1 MTTVREHAEQYLAM
15 RRGLGFK
22 LVEFSDRLM
31 SFVDFLEAGN
41 TDVLTTDAALAWAI
55 GKSRSADQ
63 VIWSRRLMV
72 VRVFARHLQVL
83 EPATEVPPSDI
94 LPHHYRRITPHL
106 FTDAELAAL
115 LDATVVLR
123 PALRAL
129 TWRIL
134 ISLLAVTGMR
144 VGEACRLDRA
154 DVDIEDAVLLVRD
167 TKFGKSRRVPVHAST
182 AAALREYAA
191 ARNERFPARATAAF
205 LVNSRGGRLDEH
217 NMCHTFTTLAEAA
230 ELRATGGHR
239 RPRLADLRHSFATA
253 TLVGWYMDGGDVQAR
268 LPLLATYLGHVD
280 PKSTY
285 WYLSGSP
292 ELLALAASRLEHA
305 FGGAP

>member
-22 LVEFSDRLM
+22 LTEFGTRLM
-31 SFVDFLEAGN
+31 SFVDFLEAGG

-55 GKSRSADQ
+55 GKSRSVDQ

-83 EPATEVPPSDI
+83 EPATEVPPSDV
-94 LPHHYRRITPHL
+94 LPHHYRRVTPHL
-106 FTDAELAAL
+106 FTGTELAAL
-115 LDATVVLR
+115 LNATDVLR
-123 PALRAL
+123 PAFRAL
-129 TWRIL
+129 TWRTL
-134 ISLLAVTGMR
+134 ISLLAATGMR
-144 VGEACRLDRA
+144 VGEGCRLDLA
-154 DVDIEDAVLLVRD
+154 DVDLEDSVLLVRD
-167 TKFGKSRRVPVHAST
+167 TKFGKSRRVPVHTSTT
-182 AAALREYAA
+182 AALHDYDA
-191 ARNERFPARATAAF
+191 ARHDQFPKSATAAF

-217 NMCHTFTTLAEAA
+217 NTSHTFAVLAEAA
-230 ELRATGGHR
+230 GLCATGGRR
-239 RPRLADLRHSFATA
+239 RPRLADLRHSFATS
-253 TLVGWYMDGGDVQAR
+253 TLVGWYLDGGDVQAR

-305 FGGAP
+305 FGGAS